1 MIKSMTGFSRQL
13 VELGTDVLSLEIK
26 GVNNRYLDIVVKVPE
41 DFSFIEEE
49 MKLLIKSYIKRGRVE
64 VRLKGKNN
72 LQPTG
77 QEINKEF
84 LLSLVEQ
91 VRNIS
96 EELNLDAPV
105 NIQSLLLVD
114 GVIMDKRGIMEE
126 SLVKEQILF
135 ALRNALHE
143 FDTMRFSEGQRLKVD
158 IEERLMYINSL
169 IQNIKEYSPSVVEE
183 YREKLYQRVNKFK
196 IEGLEFDENRL
207 LAEIAL
213 FAERCNI
220 TEEIIRLES
229 HMVEFNQSLNK
240 KESVGR
246 KLDFLLQ
253 EINREINTIGS
264 KANNYQ
270 IAKLVVELKGEVEKI
285 REQIQNIE

>member
-13 VELGTDVLSLEIK
+13 VELGTDVFSLEIK
-26 GVNNRYLDIVVKVPE
+26 GVNNRYLDIVVKIPD
-41 DFSFIEEE
+41 DFSFVEEE

-114 GVIMDKRGIMEE
+114 GVIMDRRGIIEE

-135 ALRNALHE
+135 ALRNALDE

-158 IEERLMYINSL
+158 IEERIGYINNL
-169 IQNIKEYSPSVVEE
+169 IQNIKEYSLLVVEE
-183 YREKLYQRVNKFK
+183 YREKLYQRVNKLK

-229 HMVEFNQSLNK
+229 HMVEFNESLYK